1 MGSGEGVPNAEREA
15 TPLGT
20 DAPLS
25 TAEELEEGDALVAR
39 EGRPEAEGEAVG
51 GCEGDA
57 DTETRGEE
65 VAEGETL
72 LGCEGAPPAV
82 PNWAADAVGVAA
94 AGAVGATLPL
104 PSPGDADCAT
114 EGVQL
119 REPWGDAVS

>member
-1 MGSGEGVPNAEREA
+1 MESGEGDPATEREA

-20 DAPLS
+20 DAPLCA
-25 TAEELEEGDALVAR
+25 AEELEEGDALVAR
-39 EGRPEAEGEAVG
+39 VGRPETEGEGVG

-57 DTETRGEE
+57 DTDTRGEG
-65 VAEGETL
+65 VAEGEAL

-82 PNWAADAVGVAA
+82 PNWAADEVGVAA

-114 EGVQL
+114 EGAPL